1 LNILFAADVSIRKV
15 LGGAERVLDEQTA
28 RLSERG
34 HEIHI
39 ITRKLP
45 IHSSFYENIKN
56 VHEWRY
62 DVKEKNSFTFLVST
76 VLNCPKLFKQ
86 ISQKISIDLI
96 NFHQPFSAFAINL
109 LRNTQKIKKIY
120 TCHSLAFE
128 EYKIRSLKRSFL
140 NKPIFYFN
148 IFFRRIMEK
157 LSLSKCEKVMV
168 LSQFMQ
174 DKLINI
180 HSIPEEKIYINPGG
194 VDLDRF
200 RPPLNKMEIRK
211 KVSIPADKFVLLTI
225 RNLVSRMGLENLI
238 KAMALVQNRVNN
250 IYLVIGGEGI
260 LKKKLQELIK
270 ELNLESSVN
279 LCGFV
284 SEDHLPLYYQMAEFF
299 ILPTVALEGFGLIT
313 VEAMACGTPVLGT
326 PVGGTKEI
334 LGKFNSTFLFKDTS
348 PESIAELIL
357 DKYKYY
363 KDKPDEYK
371 QLSQEC
377 RSFVEKNYS
386 WERNISE
393 IEALFAQVKK
403 EK

>member
-1 LNILFAADVSIRKV
+1 MNILFATDVSIRKV
-15 LGGAERVLDEQTA
+15 LGGAERVLHEQTA

-34 HEIHI
+34 HEIHV
-39 ITRKLP
+39 ITRRLP
-45 IHSSFYENIKN
+45 IHQSSYENIKN

-76 VLNCPKLFKQ
+76 VLNCQKLFKQ

-109 LRNTQKIKKIY
+109 LRDTQKIKKIY

-140 NKPIFYFN
+140 NRPIFYFN

-157 LSLSKCEKVMV
+157 FSLSKCEKVMV

-194 VDLDRF
+194 VDLNRF
-200 RPPLNKMEIRK
+200 RPPLKKMEIRK
-211 KVSIPADKFVLLTI
+211 RVSIPADKFVLLTV
-225 RNLVSRMGLENLI
+225 RNLVPRMGLENLI
-238 KAMALVQNRVNN
+238 KAMPLVQNRVNN

-260 LKKKLQELIK
+260 LRRKLQELIK
-270 ELNLESSVN
+270 ELNLENSLN

-284 SEDHLPLYYQMAEFF
+284 SEDHLPLYYQMADFF

-313 VEAMACGTPVLGT
+313 VEAMACGIPVLGT

-334 LGKFNSTFLFKDTS
+334 LNKFSPGFLFNDTS

-386 WERNISE
+386 WERNID
-393 IEALFAQVKK
+393 EAETLFAQVKK

>member
-1 LNILFAADVSIRKV
+1 MNILFAADVSIRKV
-15 LGGAERVLDEQTA
+15 LGGAERVLHEQTA

-45 IHSSFYENIKN
+45 IHSSSYENIKN

-62 DVKEKNSFTFLVST
+62 NVKEKNSFTFFIST
-76 VLNCPKLFKQ
+76 VLNCQKLFKQ

-109 LRNTQKIKKIY
+109 LKDTQKIKKIY

-140 NKPIFYFN
+140 NRPIFYFN
-148 IFFRRIMEK
+148 ILFRRIMEK
-157 LSLSKCEKVMV
+157 FSLSKCEKVMV

-180 HSIPEEKIYINPGG
+180 HSICEEKIYINPGG

-211 KVSIPADKFVLLTI
+211 RVSIPADKFVLLTV
-225 RNLVSRMGLENLI
+225 RNLVPRMGLENLI

-260 LKKKLQELIK
+260 LRRKLQELIK

-284 SEDHLPLYYQMAEFF
+284 SEDHLPLYYQMADFF
-299 ILPTVALEGFGLIT
+299 ILPTVALEGFGLVT

-334 LGKFNSTFLFKDTS
+334 LSKFNSTFLFKDTS
-348 PESIAELIL
+348 PESIAGLIL
-357 DKYKYY
+357 DEYTYY
-363 KDKPDEYK
+363 KNNPGEYK

-386 WERNISE
+386 WKRNIHE
-393 IEALFAQVKK
+393 AEALFAQVKK

>member
-1 LNILFAADVSIRKV
+1 LGPINGSLRLQEGTEILNILFAADVSIRKV

-76 VLNCPKLFKQ
+76 VLNCQKLFKK

-140 NKPIFYFN
+140 NRPIFYFN

-157 LSLSKCEKVMV
+157 FSLSKCEKVMV

-260 LKKKLQELIK
+260 LRRKLQELIK

-284 SEDHLPLYYQMAEFF
+284 SEDHLPLYYQMADFF
-299 ILPTVALEGFGLIT
+299 ILPW
-313 VEAMACGTPVLGT
+313 
-326 PVGGTKEI
+326 
-334 LGKFNSTFLFKDTS
+334 KDL
-348 PESIAELIL
+348 A
-357 DKYKYY
+357 
-363 KDKPDEYK
+363 
-371 QLSQEC
+371 
-377 RSFVEKNYS
+377 
-386 WERNISE
+386 
-393 IEALFAQVKK
+393 
-403 EK
+403 

>member
-1 LNILFAADVSIRKV
+1 MNILFATDVSIRKV
-15 LGGAERVLDEQTA
+15 LGGAERVLHEQTA
-28 RLSERG
+28 RLSKRG
-34 HEIHI
+34 HEIHV
-39 ITRKLP
+39 ITRRLP
-45 IHSSFYENIKN
+45 IHQSSYENIKN

-62 DVKEKNSFTFLVST
+62 DVKEKNSFTFLIST
-76 VLNCPKLFKQ
+76 VLNCQKLFKQ

-109 LRNTQKIKKIY
+109 LRDTQKIKKIY

-140 NKPIFYFN
+140 NRPIFYFN

-157 LSLSKCEKVMV
+157 FSLSKCEKVMV

-211 KVSIPADKFVLLTI
+211 RVSIPADKFVLLTV
-225 RNLVSRMGLENLI
+225 RNLVPRMGLENLI
-238 KAMALVQNRVNN
+238 KAMPLVQNRVNN

-260 LKKKLQELIK
+260 LRRKLQELIK

-284 SEDHLPLYYQMAEFF
+284 SEDHLPLYYQMADFF
-299 ILPTVALEGFGLIT
+299 ILPTVALEGFGLVT
-313 VEAMACGTPVLGT
+313 VETMACGTPVLGT

-334 LGKFNSTFLFKDTS
+334 LNNFSPGFLFKDTN

-363 KDKPDEYK
+363 KDKSDEYK

-386 WERNISE
+386 WERNID
-393 IEALFAQVKK
+393 EAETLFAQVKK